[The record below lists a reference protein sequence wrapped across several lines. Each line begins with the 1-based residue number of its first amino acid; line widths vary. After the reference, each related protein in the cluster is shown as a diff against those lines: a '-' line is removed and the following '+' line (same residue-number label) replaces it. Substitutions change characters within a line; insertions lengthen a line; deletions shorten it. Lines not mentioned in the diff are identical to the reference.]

1 VGLNLFISSYRFG
14 EPVISLYRASVP
26 FLLLLL
32 AALLVITYLP
42 ALSLFLVRLA
52 GG

>member
-1 VGLNLFISSYRFG
+1 
-14 EPVISLYRASVP
+14 VISLYAASVP

-32 AALLVITYLP
+32 AALLVITYFP
-42 ALSLFLVRLA
+42 AISLFLVRLV

>member
-1 VGLNLFISSYRFG
+1 SSYRFR
-14 EPVISLYRASVP
+14 EPVIKLYAASVP

-42 ALSLFLVRLA
+42 AISLFLVDLGA